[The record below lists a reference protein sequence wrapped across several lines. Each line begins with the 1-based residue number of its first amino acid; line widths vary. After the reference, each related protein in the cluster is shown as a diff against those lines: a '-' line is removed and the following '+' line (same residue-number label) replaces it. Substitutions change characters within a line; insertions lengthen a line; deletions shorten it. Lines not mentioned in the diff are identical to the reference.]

1 MTINNGQQQ
10 QEEEEELVVVPPS
23 SSSIPNNKRMKKIK
37 EKIST
42 KRQKS
47 LSKNLSDMSEQ
58 EYEEAT
64 ELTPQEERM
73 RHSESSKSLGRGHA
87 SKESRNALYKIQ
99 NMQRTRRKEKQMIR
113 AATRKPKK
121 IERRN
126 ISKTNKNNTTI
137 SGGRYIRPTAEVKHK
152 QTIDSFALKRTIL
165 QNRDYLKLSNDE
177 QESISKDEWL
187 KKIPE
192 KLNELQKEETT
203 YLSKFFKWQQ
213 LQSDIITSEGRC
225 INLSPDTIH
234 SNSSD
239 LRKFFKP
246 TKDGYTKQLYK
257 EADKR
262 YYAFVLEDPAPEFMA
277 LRSAQ
282 TGLNLNKPTTK
293 GLNIMNICKKQGC
306 GGSVL
311 MESSTHNYICSMC
324 GLMQDTIVDFCLDT
338 NVNFSDR
345 EKYSKT
351 TMPYEP
357 LAHFKEHM
365 SRLQGIERTEIPD
378 IIIDAIKQRCFIH
391 RINPLKNPELLTYT
405 RCRQFLQDEGFPGAF
420 ENICQ
425 IITRVTGGH
434 RPVTFTQE
442 QINILTMMFLQ
453 IQGPYEKIKL
463 RVKRKNML
471 SYAYTTY
478 KCAELL
484 GYTFA
489 LPYLPLFRSQ
499 MNLQK
504 ADDIW
509 KEICNELKWQFV
521 PTR

>member
-1 MTINNGQQQ
+1 
-10 QEEEEELVVVPPS
+10 
-23 SSSIPNNKRMKKIK
+23 
-37 EKIST
+37 
-42 KRQKS
+42 
-47 LSKNLSDMSEQ
+47 
-58 EYEEAT
+58 
-64 ELTPQEERM
+64 
-73 RHSESSKSLGRGHA
+73 
-87 SKESRNALYKIQ
+87 
-99 NMQRTRRKEKQMIR
+99 MQRTRRKEKQMIR

-126 ISKTNKNNTTI
+126 IPKIPKEI
-137 SGGRYIRPTAEVKHK
+137 GRYIRPSAEIKHSELVEEF
-152 QTIDSFALKRTIL
+152 TLKRKLL
-165 QNRDYLKLSNDE
+165 QDKNYEKLPKEE
-177 QESISKDEWL
+177 QESIGKEEWL

-192 KLNELQKEETT
+192 KLIELQKEETT

-213 LQSDIITSEGRC
+213 LQSDIIISEGRC

-234 SNSSD
+234 SDSSD

-246 TKDGYTKQLYK
+246 TKEGYTKQLYK

-262 YYAFVLEDPAPEFMA
+262 YYAFVLEDPAPEFLA

-282 TGLNLNKPTTK
+282 NFPNGTGVNIKAITK
-293 GLNIMNICKKQGC
+293 GSKLTNICKKKGC
-306 GGSVL
+306 NGTVL
-311 MESSTHNYICSMC
+311 MESSTHNYICSAC
-324 GLMQDTIVDFCLDT
+324 GLMQDSIVEFCLDT

-378 IIIDAIKQRCFIH
+378 VIIDAVKHRCYIH
-391 RINPLKNPELLTYT
+391 RIDPIKNPHLLTYT

-434 RPVTFTQE
+434 RPVTFTPE
-442 QINILTMMFLQ
+442 QVNILTMMFLQ

-463 RVKRKNML
+463 RVKRLNML

-478 KCAELL
+478 KCCELM

-489 LPYLPLFRSQ
+489 LPYLPLFRDQ

-509 KEICNELKWQFV
+509 KKICTELKWQFV